1 MMIDAHAGNAQTA
14 RKQTEKSMRES
25 SPRGI
30 AVVDVGYTNTKIA
43 LFSAQGELLAERKA
57 ASRHVPGPPYL
68 HIDPEPMVDLCRT
81 ALPELDAL
89 LPIDAI
95 VPTAHGA
102 AMACLDGNGDLA
114 LPVMDYT
121 SEPPPEIVAEYRKIM
136 PSFAEALCPLLPL
149 AITHGLQLYWQMR
162 MWPDEFARVR
172 TLLPWIQYVGYR
184 LSGVPV
190 TEISSMACQTH
201 LLDIRARQ
209 PSRMARDLG
218 WDRLFPRMA
227 KAWEEIGTLKPEFRG
242 EDFRGAG
249 RVLGGVHDSTA
260 NFMRYVCAGLDRF
273 TLVSTGTWSISFDPS
288 TSVDVLDPERDTNTN
303 TDVLGRDVCCSRFFG
318 GKEFEAVA
326 GGARG
331 GGRIA
336 GRRGGTGGAR
346 HACRS
351 LLHHDERAGAGFARQ
366 GRVKGPAAAGDTE
379 KASLAALYCALMVS
393 EQLDAIASKD
403 DIIVDGPFSQ
413 NKVLLSVL
421 AALRPQQTV
430 KASALRDGTTA
441 GAAALALIEDGR
453 LPAIALSLTEVR
465 PAAIPGLD
473 AYQSEWRRMA
483 YAIRCHPKPEFSGAQ
498 SWIPAFAGMTAVIV
512 VSLPIPAAAFDCAKA
527 GTAVEKAICQDPAA
541 KRLDDELG
549 ATYAALRASLAEPEQ
564 KMLAMSQKRWIAR
577 REFCGGQEDVTACAK
592 ERTAERLALLAGQ
605 PLSGPGAQ
613 GRLVPQ
619 FLVQEGTPAQYDI
632 DIAVVRFAEP
642 RTAGEQTLN
651 RLADEVLAAAKLGP
665 HGETGQAPYWRGK
678 MHSPSSMPRPPS
690 CRCAIPSM

>member
-1 MMIDAHAGNAQTA
+1 
-14 RKQTEKSMRES
+14 MRES

-43 LFSAQGELLAERKA
+43 LFSAQGELLAERKGP
-57 ASRHVPGPPYL
+57 SRHVPGPPYL
-68 HIDPEPMVDLCRT
+68 HIDPEPMVELCRT
-81 ALPELDAL
+81 ALPELDRI

-102 AMACLDGNGDLA
+102 AMACLDQNGDLA

-162 MWPDEFARVR
+162 VWPDDFARVR

-227 KAWEEIGTLKPEFRG
+227 KAWEEIGTLKPEFRSA
-242 EDFRGAG
+242 DFRGEG

-326 GGARG
+326 GGAAAEAATLDAVAALVARG
-331 GGRIA
+331 TYAIPSFTMTSGPVPDSLGR
-336 GRRGGTGGAR
+336 
-346 HACRS
+346 
-351 LLHHDERAGAGFARQ
+351 
-366 GRVKGPAAAGDTE
+366 GRVSGPAAAGDTE

-393 EQLDAIASKD
+393 EQLDAIASRD

-421 AALRPQQTV
+421 AALRPQQTI

-441 GAAALALIEDGR
+441 GAAALALIDGDR
-453 LPAIALSLTEVR
+453 LPAIGLKLTDV
-465 PAAIPGLD
+465 PPSKIAGLGD
-473 AYQSEWRRMA
+473 YQTEWRRMA
-483 YAIRCHPKPEFSGAQ
+483 YATR
-498 SWIPAFAGMTAVIV
+498 
-512 VSLPIPAAAFDCAKA
+512 
-527 GTAVEKAICQDPAA
+527 
-541 KRLDDELG
+541 
-549 ATYAALRASLAEPEQ
+549 
-564 KMLAMSQKRWIAR
+564 
-577 REFCGGQEDVTACAK
+577 
-592 ERTAERLALLAGQ
+592 
-605 PLSGPGAQ
+605 
-613 GRLVPQ
+613 
-619 FLVQEGTPAQYDI
+619 
-632 DIAVVRFAEP
+632 
-642 RTAGEQTLN
+642 
-651 RLADEVLAAAKLGP
+651 
-665 HGETGQAPYWRGK
+665 
-678 MHSPSSMPRPPS
+678 
-690 CRCAIPSM
+690 

>member
-1 MMIDAHAGNAQTA
+1 
-14 RKQTEKSMRES
+14 MRES

-43 LFSAQGELLAERKA
+43 LFSAQGELLAERKGP
-57 ASRHVPGPPYL
+57 SRHVPGPPYL
-68 HIDPEPMVDLCRT
+68 HIDPEPMVELCRT
-81 ALPELDAL
+81 ALPELDAI

-102 AMACLDGNGDLA
+102 AMACLDQNGDLA

-121 SEPPPEIVAEYRKIM
+121 SEPPPGIVAEYRKIM

-162 MWPDEFARVR
+162 VWPDDFARVR

-242 EDFRGAG
+242 AGFRGAG

-326 GGARG
+326 GGAAAEAATLDSVAALVGRG
-331 GGRIA
+331 
-336 GRRGGTGGAR
+336 T
-346 HACRS
+346 HAIPSFTMTSGPVPGS
-351 LLHHDERAGAGFARQ
+351 LGK
-366 GRVKGPAAAGDTE
+366 GRVSGPAAAGDTE

-393 EQLDAIASKD
+393 EQLDAIASKN
-403 DIIVDGPFSQ
+403 DIVVDGPFSQ

-421 AALRPQQTV
+421 AALRPQQTI

-441 GAAALALIEDGR
+441 GAAALALIEEDR
-453 LPAIALSLTEVR
+453 LPAIGLKLTEVR
-465 PAAIPGLD
+465 PAKIAGLGD
-473 AYQSEWRRMA
+473 YQTEWRRMA
-483 YAIRCHPKPEFSGAQ
+483 Y
-498 SWIPAFAGMTAVIV
+498 
-512 VSLPIPAAAFDCAKA
+512 D
-527 GTAVEKAICQDPAA
+527 
-541 KRLDDELG
+541 
-549 ATYAALRASLAEPEQ
+549 LR
-564 KMLAMSQKRWIAR
+564 
-577 REFCGGQEDVTACAK
+577 
-592 ERTAERLALLAGQ
+592 
-605 PLSGPGAQ
+605 
-613 GRLVPQ
+613 
-619 FLVQEGTPAQYDI
+619 
-632 DIAVVRFAEP
+632 
-642 RTAGEQTLN
+642 
-651 RLADEVLAAAKLGP
+651 
-665 HGETGQAPYWRGK
+665 
-678 MHSPSSMPRPPS
+678 
-690 CRCAIPSM
+690 

>member
-102 AMACLDGNGDLA
+102 AMACLDQNGDLA

-162 MWPDEFARVR
+162 MWPDEFARAR

-242 EDFRGAG
+242 EAFRGAG

-326 GGARG
+326 GGAAAEAASLDAVAALVARG
-331 GGRIA
+331 
-336 GRRGGTGGAR
+336 T
-346 HACRS
+346 HAVPSFTMTSGPVPGS
-351 LLHHDERAGAGFARQ
+351 LGK
-366 GRVKGPAAAGDTE
+366 GRVSGPAAAGDTE

-393 EQLDAIASKD
+393 EQLDAVASKD

-441 GAAALALIEDGR
+441 GAAALALIDDGR

-483 YAIRCHPKPEFSGAQ
+483 YAIR
-498 SWIPAFAGMTAVIV
+498 
-512 VSLPIPAAAFDCAKA
+512 
-527 GTAVEKAICQDPAA
+527 
-541 KRLDDELG
+541 
-549 ATYAALRASLAEPEQ
+549 
-564 KMLAMSQKRWIAR
+564 
-577 REFCGGQEDVTACAK
+577 
-592 ERTAERLALLAGQ
+592 
-605 PLSGPGAQ
+605 
-613 GRLVPQ
+613 
-619 FLVQEGTPAQYDI
+619 
-632 DIAVVRFAEP
+632 
-642 RTAGEQTLN
+642 
-651 RLADEVLAAAKLGP
+651 
-665 HGETGQAPYWRGK
+665 
-678 MHSPSSMPRPPS
+678 
-690 CRCAIPSM
+690 

>member
-1 MMIDAHAGNAQTA
+1 MRRLPAKTSGKA
-14 RKQTEKSMRES
+14 MRES

-43 LFSAQGELLAERKA
+43 LFSPQGELLAERKA

-68 HIDPEPMVDLCRT
+68 HIDPEPMVDLCRS
-81 ALPELDAL
+81 ALAELDAL

-102 AMACLDGNGDLA
+102 AMACLDENGDLA

-162 MWPDEFARVR
+162 MWPEDFARVR

-242 EDFRGAG
+242 EGFRGAG

-326 GGARG
+326 GGAPAEAAALDGVAALVARG
-331 GGRIA
+331 TLAVPSFTMTSGPVPG
-336 GRRGGTGGAR
+336 
-346 HACRS
+346 S
-351 LLHHDERAGAGFARQ
+351 LGKGF
-366 GRVKGPAAAGDTE
+366 VKGPPPSGDNGE
-379 KASLAALYCALMVS
+379 SLARGTLLRA
-393 EQLDAIASKD
+393 
-403 DIIVDGPFSQ
+403 DG
-413 NKVLLSVL
+413 VR
-421 AALRPQQTV
+421 AA
-430 KASALRDGTTA
+430 
-441 GAAALALIEDGR
+441 
-453 LPAIALSLTEVR
+453 
-465 PAAIPGLD
+465 
-473 AYQSEWRRMA
+473 
-483 YAIRCHPKPEFSGAQ
+483 RCHHLEG
-498 SWIPAFAGMTAVIV
+498 
-512 VSLPIPAAAFDCAKA
+512 
-527 GTAVEKAICQDPAA
+527 
-541 KRLDDELG
+541 RHH
-549 ATYAALRASLAEPEQ
+549 R
-564 KMLAMSQKRWIAR
+564 RW
-577 REFCGGQEDVTACAK
+577 
-592 ERTAERLALLAGQ
+592 ALLAEQ
-605 PLSGPGAQ
+605 GAA
-613 GRLVPQ
+613 GGAG
-619 FLVQEGTPAQYDI
+619 GTPPAAEGEGIRLARRDDGGCGGAGADRGRQ
-632 DIAVVRFAEP
+632 ASGNRAEP
-642 RTAGEQTLN
+642 HRGEAGGDPGSRRLSIRVEEDGLCDTLIQSS
-651 RLADEVLAAAKLGP
+651 LAPEAGSRP
-665 HGETGQAPYWRGK
+665 APG
-678 MHSPSSMPRPPS
+678 
-690 CRCAIPSM
+690 